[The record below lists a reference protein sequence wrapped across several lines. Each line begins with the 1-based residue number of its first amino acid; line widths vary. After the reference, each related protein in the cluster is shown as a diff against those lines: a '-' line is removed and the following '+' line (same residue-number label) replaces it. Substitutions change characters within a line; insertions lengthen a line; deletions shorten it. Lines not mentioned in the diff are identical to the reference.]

1 MVTEVP
7 GKSHCSISFQLLH
20 LLSNC
25 VPRLITGCLDGVHRC
40 SRYIEATASHKSFYK
55 LPFLNTLQGQQ
66 VMDVSDFP
74 ESVNCLLIPV
84 LQSDCCWIFT
94 WSIYLTAV
102 KGNFTPNYPQG
113 KFLWRSQQTF
123 KSSIT
128 NVAGDLPW
136 LVQHPGRD
144 DSDGSSSLSH
154 TDSPWFVLEMA
165 TFSSL

>member
-40 SRYIEATASHKSFYK
+40 SRYIEATASHRSFYK

-74 ESVNCLLIPV
+74 ESVTCLLIPV
-84 LQSDCCWIFT
+84 LQSDCCWIFS
-94 WSIYLTAV
+94 WS
-102 KGNFTPNYPQG
+102 
-113 KFLWRSQQTF
+113 
-123 KSSIT
+123 
-128 NVAGDLPW
+128 
-136 LVQHPGRD
+136 
-144 DSDGSSSLSH
+144 SH
-154 TDSPWFVLEMA
+154 TS
-165 TFSSL
+165 FSCFLHICVRCSFHNKSLILTSLMVTLLSWLNPDWKMY